1 MKKYYD
7 LVKTKLLGQGFTAR
21 YIHTLGVVNEAKELA
36 SIYNENIEDAELAAL
51 FHDFFRHDSLEVQ
64 SKYLTET
71 EILNYQKQPIVYHAI
86 SASHYVEETI
96 KPKNHDIVLA
106 IRNHIWGRPNMTT
119 LEKILIIADKSEV
132 NRKFE
137 IAKTIRKV
145 ARINLDQALL
155 MTLKNSIEHV
165 ILTNQS
171 LNEEQILTYN
181 YYNKEEKIIE

>member
-1 MKKYYD
+1 M
-7 LVKTKLLGQGFTAR
+7 
-21 YIHTLGVVNEAKELA
+21 
-36 SIYNENIEDAELAAL
+36 L
-51 FHDFFRHDSLEVQ
+51 FRS
-64 SKYLTET
+64 
-71 EILNYQKQPIVYHAI
+71 
-86 SASHYVEETI
+86 